1 MISGSTR
8 ENNCGVNVEDYD
20 SYIHTYVSP
29 LSTQM
34 SPNTVEEEEA
44 DDIHANCNDHD
55 EGELINIV

>member
-29 LSTQM
+29 LSTKM
-34 SPNTVEEEEA
+34 TLNIVGEEEA
-44 DDIHANCNDHD
+44 DDVHANRNDHD
-55 EGELINIV
+55 EGKLINIV